1 MSPPFMQVA
10 AADSARAVRSVPGW
24 SAVVSWIE
32 AHPLAGPATG
42 LAVVFVLAWLANAV
56 VRRWI
61 LRAILT
67 VIRRTQFRWDDRI
80 YEHNVFRRLSNVV
93 PAIVVHYG
101 VLLVPGLPDTL
112 STLIQRVAVAVIV
125 VVIVLAAGA
134 LLTALNDI
142 YAQRPEATSRPIKG
156 YLQIVKI
163 FLYIV
168 AIILVVSQLVGRSPV
183 FFLSGIGA
191 LTAVIL
197 LIFRD
202 TILSFVASIQIA
214 MNDMVRIGDWIEMPK
229 YGADGDVVDIAL
241 HTVKVQNWDKTIT
254 TIPTHALIADSFRNW
269 RGMSEAGGR
278 RIKRAINVD
287 MSSVRFLEPAEIEQ
301 LGRWELLTD
310 YIADKTE
317 VIREYNEGRSLP
329 PDVVPHVRRLTNLGT
344 FRAYVVEYLRNH
356 PDTHK
361 GLTLMVRQLD
371 PTPHGLPLQ
380 VYVFTSNTAWVAY
393 EGIQSDIFEHLLA
406 VLPEFGLRI
415 FQQPTGTDVQALRGT
430 ADEPVARTV

>member
-1 MSPPFMQVA
+1 MLPFLQTAIADTTSRA
-10 AADSARAVRSVPGW
+10 APALPGW
-24 SAVVSWIE
+24 TVVRDWLA
-32 AHPLAGPATG
+32 AHPLAGPALG
-42 LAVVFVLAWLANAV
+42 LAVVFGLAWLSNV
-56 VRRWI
+56 VARRWI
-61 LRAILT
+61 LRAIMTL
-67 VIRRTQFRWDDRI
+67 VRRTQFTWDDQI
-80 YEHNVFRRLSNVV
+80 YEHNVFRRLANVV

-101 VLLVPGLPDTL
+101 VLLVPGLPDSL
-112 STLIQRVAVAVIV
+112 SVLIQRVAVS
-125 VVIVLAAGA
+125 VIVLVVVVAAGA

-278 RIKRAINVD
+278 RIKRALNID
-287 MSSVRFLEPAEIEQ
+287 MSSVRFLEPAEIER
-301 LGRWELLTD
+301 LGRWELLGD
-310 YIADKTE
+310 YLADKTE
-317 VIREYNEGRSLP
+317 VIRVYNEGRSLR

-344 FRAYVVEYLRNH
+344 FRAYVVEYLRAH

-371 PTPHGLPLQ
+371 PTPQGLPLQ
-380 VYVFTSNTAWVAY
+380 VYVFTSDTAWIAY

-406 VLPEFGLRI
+406 VLPEFGLRV
-415 FQQPTGTDVQALRGT
+415 FQQPTGGDIQTLRGAAT
-430 ADEPVARTV
+430 TPVGGTG